1 MKVISIVLLLASIA
15 SVRSISTLKF
25 ILSHGVWMTD
35 PTGNTMTHL
44 GLASFELLVNNIFT
58 PFERALSVTDDKGQR
73 VYTCKYSP
81 KTGSGL
87 AEGRSVTVFHQVLPG
102 LVIDITDGNTNTVA
116 VSCTPRAA

>member
-73 VYTCKYSP
+73 VYTVSAAVMGWTMGLIYAVQILSEDRQWAGGGSERDGISSSP
-81 KTGSGL
+81 SGL
-87 AEGRSVTVFHQVLPG
+87 G
-102 LVIDITDGNTNTVA
+102 D
-116 VSCTPRAA
+116 